1 SLQSFFPDIKEVV
14 LLAIGRHALH
24 PGHIFKLDMR
34 IREKPSMTAL
44 EFENGSLVQRD
55 KDPSPKDYPNWG
67 SLYYPLLCYFSI
79 LQMQGLSTANPSAS
93 KGFIFSCNEYLHLLY
108 TMYTEYEW
116 MAVLNY
122 HFAIH
127 AKHLSEM
134 SYGDYSHWGEIDGTL
149 LNRYLIG
156 HPRA

>member
-1 SLQSFFPDIKEVV
+1 SLQSFFPNIEEAV
-14 LLAIGRHALH
+14 LLAIGQHALC
-24 PGHIFKLDMR
+24 PGHIFKLDTR
-34 IREKPSMTAL
+34 IREKPSMMAL
-44 EFENGSLVQRD
+44 EFENGSLVQCD

-67 SLYYPLLCYFSI
+67 LLYYPLLHYFSI
-79 LQMQGLSTANPSAS
+79 LQMQ
-93 KGFIFSCNEYLHLLY
+93 
-108 TMYTEYEW
+108 YEW
-116 MAVLNY
+116 MTVLNY

-156 HPRA
+156 HPR